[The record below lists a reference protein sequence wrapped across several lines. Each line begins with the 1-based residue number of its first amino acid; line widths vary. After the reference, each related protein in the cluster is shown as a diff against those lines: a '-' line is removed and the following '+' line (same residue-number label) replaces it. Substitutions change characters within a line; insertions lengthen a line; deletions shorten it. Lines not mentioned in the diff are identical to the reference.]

1 MEGVDDWDKASSFD
15 AAHPRRSTSSLDAAA
30 MSMPDSQ
37 ETLVRIGCGALV
49 GLLVG
54 LAIIVGTVSYWANSI
69 AVILGIVALSV
80 AVCALIGWR
89 FGDRFFH
96 SLHKWIGWLR

>member
-1 MEGVDDWDKASSFD
+1 MPSFD
-15 AAHPRRSTSSLDAAA
+15 AGEAPRRSTSSLDAAA
-30 MSMPDSQ
+30 MSTPSSQ
-37 ETLVRIGCGALV
+37 DTFVRVGCGALV

-54 LAIIVGTVSYWANSI
+54 LAFVVGTVSYWANSI
-69 AVILGIVALSV
+69 AVILLVVSLSV
-80 AVCALIGWR
+80 VVCGLIGWR

>member
-1 MEGVDDWDKASSFD
+1 M
-15 AAHPRRSTSSLDAAA
+15 SL
-30 MSMPDSQ
+30 PNSQ
-37 ETLVRIGCGALV
+37 ETFVRIGCGALV

-54 LAIIVGTVSYWANSI
+54 LPIVVGTVGYWANSI
-69 AVILGIVALSV
+69 AVILWVVALSV

>member
-1 MEGVDDWDKASSFD
+1 M
-15 AAHPRRSTSSLDAAA
+15 SL
-30 MSMPDSQ
+30 PNSQ
-37 ETLVRIGCGALV
+37 ETFVRIGCGALV

-54 LAIIVGTVSYWANSI
+54 LAIVVRTVGYWAKSL
-69 AVILGIVALSV
+69 AVILCMVALSV
-80 AVCALIGWR
+80 AICALIGWR